1 MWRYFAGGLAALLM
15 AGAGVFLFQ
24 SEATPDPLPSPPPA
38 KAGQSAAEPEAE
50 EAEVPRAPDRTREEK
65 RFDRNDKDKNSLIT
79 LAELQQPRRKAFAK
93 LDSNGDGKLSFE
105 EWSVRTSTRF
115 AAADKDKSG
124 GLTRVEF
131 ATTAPKR
138 KPKTTPRC
146 DCRAEVAK
154 ALAEAEE

>member
-1 MWRYFAGGLAALLM
+1 MKAISRNRRLTGISFRRAAAHGTARPRRRYPGARALQRRPP
-15 AGAGVFLFQ
+15 GVT
-24 SEATPDPLPSPPPA
+24 S
-38 KAGQSAAEPEAE
+38 
-50 EAEVPRAPDRTREEK
+50 PRAPDRTREEK
-65 RFDRNDKDKNSLIT
+65 RFDRNDKDKNSLIS

-93 LDSNGDGKLSFE
+93 LDKNGDGKLSFE
-105 EWSVRTSTRF
+105 EWSVRTSDKF

-124 GLTRVEF
+124 GLTRAEF